1 MISGRSDVVVKLLQY
16 QISRGTQTNS
26 LRYNCPLLK
35 LMKNPSTRLV
45 QVLIGKSIIET
56 LVVGALAVFT
66 FITILPP
73 YFHGW
78 GELTNDGISGWVV
91 NNASPWERVEV
102 QLFVDGKFVG
112 DGIANQSRPDVS
124 AAGWARDPWHGYSFR
139 LTSLSLRYHEARV
152 YALHDSG
159 AGARKSLQLVG
170 EPILFFVDDKG
181 TMTRLPSK

>member
-1 MISGRSDVVVKLLQY
+1 
-16 QISRGTQTNS
+16 
-26 LRYNCPLLK
+26 
-35 LMKNPSTRLV
+35 MKNPSARLV
-45 QVLIGKSIIET
+45 HVLIGKSIIET

-78 GELTNDGISGWVV
+78 GEVTDTGISGWVV
-91 NNASPWERVEV
+91 NNGSPWERVEV
-102 QLFVDGKFVG
+102 HLFVDGKFVS
-112 DGIANQSRPDVS
+112 DGIADESRPDVS

-139 LTSLSLRYHEARV
+139 LTSLSVHFHEARV

-170 EPILFFVDDKG
+170 DPILFFVDEKG
-181 TMTRLPSK
+181 TMTSLPSKKTL